1 MSEYINKS
9 QCIDIDVLLCMFGE
23 IPKSNIRRK
32 NRYNAERNVQRDR
45 KTVWNSIHGDRNR
58 QRPCSFFDTERADI
72 QSNEDNNNG
81 EKHNSEANIFK
92 ASGSKTRVGK
102 ANFGAMAI
110 MWVR

>member
-45 KTVWNSIHGDRNR
+45 KTV
-58 QRPCSFFDTERADI
+58 
-72 QSNEDNNNG
+72 
-81 EKHNSEANIFK
+81 
-92 ASGSKTRVGK
+92 
-102 ANFGAMAI
+102 
-110 MWVR
+110 